1 MKNINII
8 GTVLFILYLIAVFC
22 LFFNDKKLLAVFS
35 SIGVAVYVIFYKKYV
50 DNEKDETK

>member
-1 MKNINII
+1 MKKISII
-8 GTVLFILYLIAVFC
+8 GTVLFILYLIVVFY